1 MSRLHRGRKQLEKL
15 LYDFAVSR
23 RLTEPVADPAS

>member
-15 LYDFAVSR
+15 LFDFAVTN
-23 RLTEPVADPAS
+23 RLAEPVADPAS